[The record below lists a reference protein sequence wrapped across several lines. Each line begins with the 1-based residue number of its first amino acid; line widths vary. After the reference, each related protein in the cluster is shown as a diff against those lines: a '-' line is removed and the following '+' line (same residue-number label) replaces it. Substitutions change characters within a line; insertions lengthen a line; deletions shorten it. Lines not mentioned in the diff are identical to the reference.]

1 MSPQGPQPTAT
12 ILSDSAAKLR
22 LEMAGDG
29 HIKQRRIDLSSIG
42 PADGAAGRLWRRF
55 RAGGLR
61 TLALCAGLVLAP
73 SLALAVN
80 GFTTGNVNM
89 RTGPGTGFDKI
100 TTLPAGIG
108 VEVLGCTDNG
118 WCQVSAG
125 GPPGWISGAYLE
137 RMSGPRPVYEGP
149 PIVVAPPVVVEPPY
163 YGPDYYDGPYY
174 DGPGYRPPPPYYRPG
189 YRPPPPYYG
198 PPGYRPPPPGYDQ
211 PGYRPPPPGSQPGYR
226 PPPQGNQ
233 PGYRPPPS
241 GNQPGYRPPPPGNQ
255 PGYRPPPP
263 GNPPQGNPPA
273 YRPPQQPG
281 TVQPVQPGKKQM
293 FPCQPD
299 PVITCQ

>member
-1 MSPQGPQPTAT
+1 M
-12 ILSDSAAKLR
+12 
-22 LEMAGDG
+22 
-29 HIKQRRIDLSSIG
+29 SSIG
-42 PADGAAGRLWRRF
+42 PVNRAAGRLWRRF

-108 VEVLGCTDNG
+108 VEVLGCTNNG

-125 GPPGWISGAYLE
+125 GPPGWISGSYLE

-149 PIVVAPPVVVEPPY
+149 PIVVQPPVVVEPPY
-163 YGPDYYDGPYY
+163 YGPDYYE
-174 DGPGYRPPPPYYRPG
+174 PGYPPPPPYYRPG
-189 YRPPPPYYG
+189 YRPPPPRYYDE
-198 PPGYRPPPPGYDQ
+198 PGYRPPPPGYGA
-211 PGYRPPPPGSQPGYR
+211 PGYRPPPPGY
-226 PPPQGNQ
+226 GNQ
-233 PGYRPPPS
+233 PGYRPPPPP

-263 GNPPQGNPPA
+263 GNQPGNRPPPPGNPPP
-273 YRPPQQPG
+273 YQPPQPQPQQPQQPG
-281 TVQPVQPGKKQM
+281 LIKPGVQKVQPGKGQM

-299 PVITCQ
+299 ALIQCQQ

>member
-1 MSPQGPQPTAT
+1 M
-12 ILSDSAAKLR
+12 
-22 LEMAGDG
+22 
-29 HIKQRRIDLSSIG
+29 SSIG
-42 PADGAAGRLWRRF
+42 PVNRAADRLWRRF

-108 VEVLGCTDNG
+108 VEVLGCTNSG

-125 GPPGWISGAYLE
+125 GPPGWISGSYLE

-149 PIVVAPPVVVEPPY
+149 PIVVQPPVVVEPPY
-163 YGPDYYDGPYY
+163 YGPDYYE
-174 DGPGYRPPPPYYRPG
+174 PGYPPPPPYYRPG
-189 YRPPPPYYG
+189 YRPPPPRYYDG
-198 PPGYRPPPPGYDQ
+198 PGYPPPPPYGAPGYRPPPPGY
-211 PGYRPPPPGSQPGYR
+211 
-226 PPPQGNQ
+226 GNQ
-233 PGYRPPPS
+233 PGYRPPPPP

-263 GNPPQGNPPA
+263 GNQPGNRPPPPGNPPP
-273 YRPPQQPG
+273 YQPPQPQLQQPQQQQPG
-281 TVQPVQPGKKQM
+281 LIKPGVQKVQPGKGQM

-299 PVITCQ
+299 ALIQCQQ